1 MKENLKKLQEI
12 AEDCEKEIENLKK
25 EVSSQEM
32 NKEQEEKII
41 SEITVQEQYKQ
52 FLMAQKND
60 KNKEVSQITAKTEEI
75 YMEVPQKFTIFSKK
89 NINFSLD

>member
-12 AEDCEKEIENLKK
+12 ADDCKKEIENLKK

-52 FLMAQKND
+52 FLMAQKNE

-75 YMEVPQKFTIFSKK
+75 YMEVPKPHNFLPKK
-89 NINFSLD
+89 H